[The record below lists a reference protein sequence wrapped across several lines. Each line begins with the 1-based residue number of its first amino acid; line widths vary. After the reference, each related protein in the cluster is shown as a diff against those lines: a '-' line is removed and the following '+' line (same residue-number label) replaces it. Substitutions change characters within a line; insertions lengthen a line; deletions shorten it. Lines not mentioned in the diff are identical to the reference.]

1 MASEVLLKEETDE
14 VPVGLHYRVAF
25 FHAPKNGL
33 GPAETRYGIV
43 ESHTPRAVEHA
54 KLGELVVLDAVYP
67 VTWFVGEQYVQDI
80 PIAPNHQDEYCQ
92 YVLNKHI
99 EAAELSESLEGLQKG
114 KLMRFPA
121 GRPGGSAYYV
131 VTRLTKRLA
140 HLEWRGFDMDRCT
153 EPVLGFHGTMNR
165 ERAELLIKYEES
177 SRRRI
182 QNAED

>member
-1 MASEVLLKEETDE
+1 M
-14 VPVGLHYRVAF
+14 PVGVHYRVAF

-43 ESHTPRAVEHA
+43 ESHTPRATEHA

-67 VTWFVGEQYVQDI
+67 VTWFVRELCVQDI
-80 PIAPNHQDEYCQ
+80 PIAPVFQDEYCR

-99 EAAELSESLEGLQKG
+99 EAAELSQSLEGLQKG

-121 GRPGGSAYYV
+121 GRPGCHAYYV
-131 VTRLTKRLA
+131 VTKLTKRLV
-140 HLEWRGFDMDRCT
+140 HLEWRGFDADRCT
-153 EPVLGFHGTMNR
+153 EPVLGYFGKIDR
-165 ERAELLIKYEES
+165 ERAELLIRHEES
-177 SRRRI
+177 FRRRM